1 MKKLKRILIVI
12 IVGLLIVPFLNFSS
26 IDEKQQDKKDFND
39 KIVLNLYNMK
49 DLSLENYDAD
59 FNYDGSIA
67 MILRYNPSHELA
79 PNINSQERLMDYRNQ
94 LSEYYLEFNYE
105 MIENLGLADYDSYYA
120 SSYGPFVLYKY
131 NSLSD
136 LLENDLTAI
145 KESDSE
151 DLLNVFVENENHYDM
166 ATRNPN
172 SFIQN
177 YPFGEAL
184 EDIGITSDTTYTGAG
199 VKIGSIE
206 SGIPNNYVNLSNT
219 TYETHGTHQTHHAF
233 TTSSVYGG
241 DSGIAPDAEIY
252 FSALSNHSFLESTDW
267 LISRGVNIINRS
279 NGAST
284 GRYSSADAYADYIVK
299 EAKVTFINS
308 AGNSGDTNSVGSPSV
323 GLNVISVA
331 SNDVN
336 LGISNFSSAGL
347 TSPSNIR
354 ISKPT
359 LTAPGGRISNVD
371 NISGTLSGT
380 SYSAPMV
387 TGVTAL
393 LMEEFNDLKY
403 NPENVISILT
413 NSTNYALGQI
423 EEFDHDAGFGI
434 VNYQNARKNY
444 LNTHKM
450 ILTNSVTNN
459 DLVLSQTVTI
469 PFGNTIH
476 ASTFTMYNSEFTTPT
491 GIPNIDDIQYS
502 QFVIRLVNNHTGSII
517 DTSHRNSNFSS
528 FSYSNSNPNHDSFT
542 INVFLNGDKAT
553 NRLEHYAFSYYVN
566 DDFDVNIH
574 VSSGNKVDIPPT
586 FKWIEKDL
594 GKYSPYQK
602 FDLVFLN
609 NNKNEILRLSG
620 IGENQSVLSVTEWGE
635 IISAIGSNYYVYVA
649 GYPTTTSTIS
659 KRISALYS
667 FAKPNTFSEKYI
679 IYPSNYGYEQQYFFY
694 EKYKR
699 VTVGSFSFDTNRLRT
714 GYIEQEYINLSPR
727 RSGAGT
733 AYLEYKFS
741 KKVYRIDVDLSFW
754 SASEY
759 IYPSNATA
767 VLQYKD
773 EFGNWVTA
781 LDLLRDISLSKDR
794 YNQDTYSI
802 VFPNGTYEYRY
813 YMTADAIGNRNK
825 GRISIGNTILYT

>member
-403 NPENVISILT
+403 NPENEL
-413 NSTNYALGQI
+413 
-423 EEFDHDAGFGI
+423 
-434 VNYQNARKNY
+434 
-444 LNTHKM
+444 
-450 ILTNSVTNN
+450 
-459 DLVLSQTVTI
+459 I
-469 PFGNTIH
+469 PFSCT
-476 ASTFTMYNSEFTTPT
+476 
-491 GIPNIDDIQYS
+491 
-502 QFVIRLVNNHTGSII
+502 LC
-517 DTSHRNSNFSS
+517 
-528 FSYSNSNPNHDSFT
+528 
-542 INVFLNGDKAT
+542 
-553 NRLEHYAFSYYVN
+553 
-566 DDFDVNIH
+566 
-574 VSSGNKVDIPPT
+574 
-586 FKWIEKDL
+586 
-594 GKYSPYQK
+594 
-602 FDLVFLN
+602 
-609 NNKNEILRLSG
+609 
-620 IGENQSVLSVTEWGE
+620 
-635 IISAIGSNYYVYVA
+635 
-649 GYPTTTSTIS
+649 
-659 KRISALYS
+659 
-667 FAKPNTFSEKYI
+667 
-679 IYPSNYGYEQQYFFY
+679 
-694 EKYKR
+694 
-699 VTVGSFSFDTNRLRT
+699 
-714 GYIEQEYINLSPR
+714 
-727 RSGAGT
+727 
-733 AYLEYKFS
+733 
-741 KKVYRIDVDLSFW
+741 
-754 SASEY
+754 
-759 IYPSNATA
+759 
-767 VLQYKD
+767 
-773 EFGNWVTA
+773 
-781 LDLLRDISLSKDR
+781 SL
-794 YNQDTYSI
+794 
-802 VFPNGTYEYRY
+802 
-813 YMTADAIGNRNK
+813 
-825 GRISIGNTILYT
+825 